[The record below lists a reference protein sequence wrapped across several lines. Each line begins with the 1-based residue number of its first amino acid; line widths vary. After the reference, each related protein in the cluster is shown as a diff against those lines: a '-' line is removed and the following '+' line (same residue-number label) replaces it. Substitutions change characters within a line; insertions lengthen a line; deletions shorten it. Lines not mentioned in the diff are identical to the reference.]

1 MGYKIYAGSIG
12 HYVDNNNGVR
22 DDQMIWV
29 EHALIHDSMGDAI
42 SDEPRPCIEDGTV
55 SLENLVLRVFQTERD
70 LCFGHRR

>member
-29 EHALIHDSMGDAI
+29 EHAL
-42 SDEPRPCIEDGTV
+42 
-55 SLENLVLRVFQTERD
+55 TEMMEA
-70 LCFGHRR
+70 LFHGE